1 MSKYIKRGVAT
12 AIGLMAPVLTF
23 AQSDFYND
31 YGYEDDYYYNDY
43 YYNDYAYDTGASAAL
58 GVGMLIFVG
67 FMGLIGLAFLIFQ
80 IIMIVDCVK
89 RQFEQRTVWLIVLI
103 AGLFFGFG
111 WIASII
117 YFFMVKRKN
126 LGSVAKPA
134 GGSTPPAVK

>member
-1 MSKYIKRGVAT
+1 MSQYIKRGVA
-12 AIGLMAPVLTF
+12 AAVGLMAPVITF
-23 AQSDFYND
+23 AQSYYYND
-31 YGYEDDYYYNDY
+31 YYYDDSYYNDY

-58 GVGMLIFVG
+58 GVGMLIFMG
-67 FMGLIGLAFLIFQ
+67 FMGLVGLAFLIFQ

-117 YFFMVKRKN
+117 YYFMVKRKN
-126 LGSVAKPA
+126 LGSMNKPA
-134 GGSTPPAVK
+134 ASVPPVQK

>member
-1 MSKYIKRGVAT
+1 MSHYIKRGVA
-12 AIGLMAPVLTF
+12 AAVGLMAPVITF
-23 AQSDFYND
+23 AQSD
-31 YGYEDDYYYNDY
+31 YYNDY
-43 YYNDYAYDTGASAAL
+43 YYDDSYYNDYYNDYAYDAGASAAL
-58 GVGMLIFVG
+58 GIGMLIFIG
-67 FMGLIGLAFLIFQ
+67 FMSLIGLAFLIFQ

-126 LGSVAKPA
+126 LSGAAKSA
-134 GGSTPPAVK
+134 APPAQK